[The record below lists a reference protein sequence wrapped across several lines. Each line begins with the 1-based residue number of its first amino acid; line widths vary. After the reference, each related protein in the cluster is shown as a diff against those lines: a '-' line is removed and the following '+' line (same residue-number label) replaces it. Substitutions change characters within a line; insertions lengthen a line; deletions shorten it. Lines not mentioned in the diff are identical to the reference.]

1 MSDMPERIWVPM
13 GDGRFGQPADCV
25 YTEAVKGS
33 TKYIRADKYAEL
45 EAELEGHKRRIGT
58 LVDLND
64 RAEAQNKRLED
75 ANRGLLGMSRHPKDA
90 EKIRQLEEQ
99 NKWISVDERLPEEGQ
114 FCVFYYGIID
124 GEPEMDADFW
134 EESSMTMGY
143 SWQRNV
149 THWKPITPPEKDD
162 E

>member
-1 MSDMPERIWVPM
+1 MNDMPARIWVPM

-45 EAELEGHKRRIGT
+45 EEHLKSARNDGFDMCKADYREQFAEYDGRI
-58 LVDLND
+58 
-64 RAEAQNKRLED
+64 AE
-75 ANRGLLGMSRHPKDA
+75 
-90 EKIRQLEEQ
+90 LEEQ

-162 E
+162 GR